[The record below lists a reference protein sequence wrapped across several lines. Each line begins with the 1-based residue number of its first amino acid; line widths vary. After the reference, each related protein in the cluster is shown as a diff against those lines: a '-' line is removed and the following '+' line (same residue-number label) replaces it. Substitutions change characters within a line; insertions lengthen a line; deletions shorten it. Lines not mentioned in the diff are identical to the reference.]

1 MITAGCARKLKPWRN
16 SKRPSQIRQH
26 VIGSARTSGAGVC
39 EAACLWTE
47 DQGFRRALH
56 EACMARGLSTT
67 ATGDSEWMASD
78 MAADFG
84 HSRRGRTLQGANR
97 ASSLFVLVAVGSVVA
112 PENTVM
118 ISASVSA
125 RARSHQ
131 GLLYISSDDPFS

>member
-1 MITAGCARKLKPWRN
+1 MSVCEPDYVRV
-16 SKRPSQIRQH
+16 PSQGPYGGGAVRCYTGNDPMRH
-26 VIGSARTSGAGVC
+26 AYCAHASDVESGSTVAWVQQCPEVGA
-39 EAACLWTE
+39 
-47 DQGFRRALH
+47 
-56 EACMARGLSTT
+56 
-67 ATGDSEWMASD
+67 GDSEWMASD